1 MGFLLLGH
9 QLNSI
14 DFSLRGTV
22 DFEVS
27 HRLGWHGTGHG
38 SSRARKGTGTTVTQF
53 PPPIPPATKLGWRWA
68 GTARLTP
75 LLVIIYKLNENS
87 KDLEKNPW
95 LWILFYVL
103 FQFNNRLTNLVIITD
118 KCFLGHQVIIVFLH
132 AWIPRRN
139 LRFPCRILWI
149 LSTAQHSSSFYYPA
163 IRDDTY
169 RLCSKVILAV
179 FVLSQG
185 YKSVFNGNFI
195 HWFVSVNY
203 LVAFA

>member
-1 MGFLLLGH
+1 MELL
-9 QLNSI
+9 I
-14 DFSLRGTV
+14 LRCHIGWAGTV
-22 DFEVS
+22 
-27 HRLGWHGTGHG
+27 LAGHERV
-38 SSRARKGTGTTVTQF
+38 RARLLHNF
-53 PPPIPPATKLGWRWA
+53 LPPPSPRRQNWVGDGLARHE